1 MTVEE
6 ASADGSRGSAGG
18 AGEPS
23 ATSLRV
29 FLNYRQDDTGPA
41 ALLLYERLAA
51 RFGAANVFL
60 DVKSVG
66 LGTRWL
72 DEIKSHGAQGGV
84 LLALIGPHW
93 LASVKDRPWSAD
105 GQAAQVEDYV
115 VMELEFA
122 LGRWPGTVIP
132 VLVGGAR
139 MPDAVSIPRPIRA
152 IAGWEAAQL
161 RLMSFEEDFAQLLA
175 KLDLLL
181 RPGHEAARTDT
192 GVPAG
197 AGGGGAVAPAIERF
211 ARSGGVRAGAA
222 AIPAADDAHLDLVMD
237 CMVGE
242 GTVVPL
248 LGSAV
253 HGSLPDA
260 EQLAAYLASTF
271 ELEAGLG
278 LAAVAQRVA
287 MARGPSFLHRA
298 ITDAFRLEPEINDVH
313 RFLARLPKRLER
325 EGLPAR
331 YQLIV
336 TTNYD
341 ATLERA
347 FDAEGEA
354 YDLAVFVAGGVDKGH
369 FVHIPW
375 GGEPRVIAQ
384 PSTYRDFPIDPFDEL
399 ERTVIVKVYGA
410 AGAIEGDAR
419 WGRSYVMTEDQYI
432 DYLVTEQVATVVPLQ
447 VLNKLTSS
455 HCLFLG
461 YAMRDWSLRV
471 FLKRI
476 WQGRPLE
483 DKSWAIERDPDTL
496 EKDLWGSLNVELLAA
511 APDEYVR
518 RLDARL
524 TARCASGA

>member
-6 ASADGSRGSAGG
+6 ASADDSRGPAGG
-18 AGEPS
+18 AVEP
-23 ATSLRV
+23 AAAPLRV

-93 LASVKDRPWSAD
+93 LASVKDRQWSAD

-139 MPDAVSIPRPIRA
+139 MPDAVSLPRPIRA

-161 RLMSFEEDFAQLLA
+161 RLMSFDEDFAQLLA
-175 KLDLLL
+175 KIELLTPAHEPARAPAGDL
-181 RPGHEAARTDT
+181 
-192 GVPAG
+192 AG
-197 AGGGGAVAPAIERF
+197 AGASGVAASATERF
-211 ARSGGVRAGAA
+211 ARSAGAGRAAAA
-222 AIPAADDAHLDLVMD
+222 AIPSPDDAHLDLVMD

-248 LGSAV
+248 LGSTV
-253 HGSLPDA
+253 HGSLPDS
-260 EQLAAYLASTF
+260 EQLAAQLASTF
-271 ELEAGLG
+271 GLEAGLG

-336 TTNYD
+336 STNYD

-354 YDLAVFVAGGVDKGH
+354 YDLAVFVAGGVDKGR

-375 GGEPRVIAQ
+375 RSEPRVIAQ

-455 HCLFLG
+455 HCLFMG
-461 YAMRDWSLRV
+461 YAMRDWSPRV

-483 DKSWAIERDPDTL
+483 DKSWAIERHPDAL

-524 TARCASGA
+524 TARCASGP